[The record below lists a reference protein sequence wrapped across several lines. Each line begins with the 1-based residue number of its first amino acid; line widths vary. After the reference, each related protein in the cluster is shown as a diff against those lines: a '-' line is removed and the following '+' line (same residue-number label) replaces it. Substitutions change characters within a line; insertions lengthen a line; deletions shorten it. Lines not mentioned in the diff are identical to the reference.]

1 MTFEVYTK
9 LAYTETTKTYHVV
22 DTFTTRKLVNYIKE
36 NIYRDMNIENNR
48 VIEIVETGQFN
59 NINVR
64 DPEVAPAFVPSDMT
78 LTEQY
83 GGNNS
88 LISFYIRI
96 VNREN
101 Q

>member
-22 DTFTTRKLVNYIKE
+22 DTFTTRELVNYINE

-48 VIEIVETGQFN
+48 TIEIVETGQFN
-59 NINVR
+59 NINGR
-64 DPEVAPAFVPSDMT
+64 DPELAPAFVPSDIT

-83 GGNNS
+83 GVNNS
-88 LISFYIRI
+88 LISFYIRF
-96 VNREN
+96 VER
-101 Q
+101 QTQ

>member
-59 NINVR
+59 NINGR

-78 LTEQY
+78 LTEKY

-96 VNREN
+96 VHRPN

>member
-9 LAYTETTKTYHVV
+9 LVYTEITKTYYVA
-22 DTFTTRKLVNYIKE
+22 DNFTTRELINFIRE
-36 NIYRDMNIENNR
+36 NIYQDMNIENDR
-48 VIEIVETGQFN
+48 IIEIVETGQFN
-59 NINVR
+59 NVNGR
-64 DPEVAPAFVPSDMT
+64 DPEVAPTFIPSDIT
-78 LTEQY
+78 LTEKY

-96 VNREN
+96 VDSVT

>member
-9 LAYTETTKTYHVV
+9 LVYTETTKTYHVD
-22 DTFTTRKLVNYIKE
+22 DTLTTHEVVNYIKE
-36 NIYRDMNIENNR
+36 NVYHDMNIENNR
-48 VIEIVETGQFN
+48 TIEIVETGQFN
-59 NINVR
+59 NINGR
-64 DPEVAPAFVPSDMT
+64 DPELAPAFVPSDMT

-96 VNREN
+96 VDRNT

>member
-22 DTFTTRKLVNYIKE
+22 DTFTTRELVNYIKE
-36 NIYRDMNIENNR
+36 NVYHDMNIENNR
-48 VIEIVETGQFN
+48 TIEIVETGQFN
-59 NINVR
+59 NINGR
-64 DPEVAPAFVPSDMT
+64 DPELAPAFVPSDMT

-83 GGNNS
+83 RGNNS

-96 VNREN
+96 VDR
-101 Q
+101 QSQ

>member
-9 LAYTETTKTYHVV
+9 LVYTETTKTYHVD
-22 DTFTTRKLVNYIKE
+22 DTLTTRQLVDYIRE
-36 NIYRDMNIENNR
+36 NVYHDMNIENNR
-48 VIEIVETGQFN
+48 TIEIVETGQFN
-59 NINVR
+59 NINGR
-64 DPEVAPAFVPSDMT
+64 DPEVAAAFVPSDVT

-96 VNREN
+96 VDHPT

>member
-9 LAYTETTKTYHVV
+9 MAYTETTKTYHVD
-22 DTFTTRKLVNYIKE
+22 DTLTTRELVTYIRE
-36 NIYRDMNIENNR
+36 NVYNDMNIENNR
-48 VIEIVETGQFN
+48 RIEIVETGQFD
-59 NINVR
+59 NVNGR
-64 DPEVAPAFVPSDMT
+64 DPELAPAFVPSDMT
-78 LTEQY
+78 LTEKY

-96 VNREN
+96 VDRPN

>member
-9 LAYTETTKTYHVV
+9 LVYTEITKTYHVA
-22 DTFTTRKLVNYIKE
+22 DTLTTRELVSFIRE
-36 NIYRDMNIENNR
+36 NVYNDMNIENNR
-48 VIEIVETGQFN
+48 TIEIVETGQFD
-59 NINVR
+59 NVNGR
-64 DPEVAPAFVPSDMT
+64 DPELAPVFVPSDLT

-96 VNREN
+96 VDRPT

>member
-9 LAYTETTKTYHVV
+9 LVYTETTKTYHVE
-22 DTFTTRKLVNYIKE
+22 DTLTTRQLVDYIRE
-36 NIYRDMNIENNR
+36 NVCNDMNIENNR
-48 VIEIVETGQFN
+48 TIEIVETGQFN
-59 NINVR
+59 NINGR
-64 DPEVAPAFVPSDMT
+64 DPELAPAFIPSNLT

-83 GGNNS
+83 GENNS

-96 VNREN
+96 LNRMT

>member
-9 LAYTETTKTYHVV
+9 LAYTETTKTYHVD
-22 DTFTTRKLVNYIKE
+22 DTLTTRELVNYIRT
-36 NIYRDMNIENNR
+36 NVYHDMNIENNR
-48 VIEIVETGQFN
+48 IIEIVETGQFD
-59 NINVR
+59 NVNGR
-64 DPEVAPAFVPSDMT
+64 DPELAPVFVPSDMT
-78 LTEQY
+78 LTEKY

-96 VNREN
+96 VERPT

>member
-9 LAYTETTKTYHVV
+9 LVYTETTKTYQVV
-22 DTFTTRKLVNYIKE
+22 DTLTTRELVTYIRE
-36 NIYRDMNIENNR
+36 NVYNDMNIQNNHT
-48 VIEIVETGQFN
+48 IEIVETGQFD
-59 NINVR
+59 NVNGR

-78 LTEQY
+78 LTEKY

-96 VNREN
+96 IERPT

>member
-9 LAYTETTKTYHVV
+9 LAYTENTKTYHVD
-22 DTFTTRKLVNYIKE
+22 DTLTIRELLTYIRE
-36 NIYRDMNIENNR
+36 NVYHDMNIEHNR
-48 VIEIVETGQFN
+48 LIEIVETGQFD
-59 NINVR
+59 NVNGR
-64 DPEVAPAFVPSDMT
+64 DPELAPEFVPSDMT
-78 LTEQY
+78 LTEKY

-96 VNREN
+96 VERAT